1 MRGKKTGGRQRGT
14 LNKSHGLGRKRERV
28 RKQAA
33 RTIEQAMPRL
43 QQWLSSDQAW
53 HGDNA
58 PQSAR
63 MLDSLMKWILPAYG
77 RLDPHAEQQAEQQAA
92 VERVE
97 PVSAEQVLEALRAVP
112 QAVPS
117 VEAPAAG
124 QTLEAPALEPTLEAL
139 PAGIERLD
147 ESESMRLQGQGI
159 PLANGDRLLPPRQP
173 QPAVRPNPAALAAG
187 DRPTL
192 EVRPVRETRPL
203 SEFNASGLIQNPPP
217 LDPSLRPMGW
227 LSRT

>member
-1 MRGKKTGGRQRGT
+1 MRGKKTGGRPRGT

-124 QTLEAPALEPTLEAL
+124 QTLEVLRGGLD
-139 PAGIERLD
+139 RLS
-147 ESESMRLQGQGI
+147 ESESARLRGEGI
-159 PLANGDRLLPPRQP
+159 PLEDGTRFLPASAP
-173 QPAVRPNPAALAAG
+173 QPTARPDPAALAAM

-192 EVRPVRETRPL
+192 EVRPVRDTRRPE
-203 SEFNASGLIQNPPP
+203 EFTNGLIQNPPP
-217 LDPSLRPMGW
+217 LDPSLRPQGW
-227 LSRT
+227 LSRI

>member
-112 QAVPS
+112 QAEPS
-117 VEAPAAG
+117 V
-124 QTLEAPALEPTLEAL
+124 EAPALEPTLEAL

-173 QPAVRPNPAALAAG
+173 QPTARPDPAALAAG
-187 DRPTL
+187 DRPTIDA
-192 EVRPVRETRPL
+192 RPVRETRRPE
-203 SEFNASGLIQNPPP
+203 EFNASGLIQNPPP

-227 LSRT
+227 R

>member
-117 VEAPAAG
+117 VEAPA
-124 QTLEAPALEPTLEAL
+124 LEPTLEAL

-159 PLANGDRLLPPRQP
+159 PLANGDRLLPPRPVQP
-173 QPAVRPNPAALAAG
+173 TARPDPAALAAG
-187 DRPTL
+187 DRPTIDA
-192 EVRPVRETRPL
+192 RPVRETRRPE
-203 SEFNASGLIQNPPP
+203 EFTNGLIQNPPP
-217 LDPSLRPMGW
+217 LDPSLRPQGW
-227 LSRT
+227 RR

>member
-53 HGDNA
+53 QGDNA
-58 PQSAR
+58 AQSAR

-92 VERVE
+92 AERVE
-97 PVSAEQVLEALRAVP
+97 PISAEQVLEMLRSVP
-112 QAVPS
+112 PSVPS
-117 VEAPAAG
+117 VEAPPGG
-124 QTLEAPALEPTLEAL
+124 QALEAPAPTLEAL
-139 PAGIERLD
+139 PTGLARLT

-159 PLANGDRLLPPRQP
+159 PLANGDRLLPPRVP
-173 QPAVRPNPAALAAG
+173 ERSARPDPATLAAA
-187 DRPTL
+187 DRPTIDAHAI
-192 EVRPVRETRPL
+192 RRETRRPE
-203 SEFNASGLIQNPPP
+203 EFDANGCVQNAPP
-217 LDPSLRPMGW
+217 LDRSLRPMGW
-227 LSRT
+227 GPR

>member
-43 QQWLSSDQAW
+43 QQWLASDQAW
-53 HGDNA
+53 QGDNA
-58 PQSAR
+58 AQSAR

-112 QAVPS
+112 QAVL
-117 VEAPAAG
+117 EAPAGG
-124 QTLEAPALEPTLEAL
+124 QVLEAPALEPSLEPL
-139 PAGIERLD
+139 PGGLERMT
-147 ESESMRLQGQGI
+147 ESESVRLQGQGI
-159 PLANGDRLLPPRQP
+159 SLEDGTRLLPASAPLQT
-173 QPAVRPNPAALAAG
+173 ARPEPGALPPLP
-187 DRPTL
+187 RPTIDA
-192 EVRPVRETRPL
+192 RPVRETRRPE
-203 SEFNASGLIQNPPP
+203 EFTNGLIQNPAPS
-217 LDPSLRPMGW
+217 DPSLRPMGW
-227 LSRT
+227 R

>member
-1 MRGKKTGGRQRGT
+1 MKGKKTGGRKPGS
-14 LNKSHGLGRKRERV
+14 LNRV
-28 RKQAA
+28 RGLTRRREKVRRQAVI
-33 RTIEQAMPRL
+33 TIEKAMPRL
-43 QQWLSSDQAW
+43 QEWLVSSSTWQEDGALAARTLNGLMQWV
-53 HGDNA
+53 
-58 PQSAR
+58 
-63 MLDSLMKWILPAYG
+63 LPRYG
-77 RLDPHAEQQAEQQAA
+77 QLDPHAEAAAEQAA
-92 VERVE
+92 SAERVE

-124 QTLEAPALEPTLEAL
+124 QTLEVLRGGLD
-139 PAGIERLD
+139 RLS
-147 ESESMRLQGQGI
+147 ESESARLRGEGI
-159 PLANGDRLLPPRQP
+159 PLEDGTRFLPASAP
-173 QPAVRPNPAALAAG
+173 QPTARPDPAALAVA

>member
-43 QQWLSSDQAW
+43 QQWLASDQAW
-53 HGDNA
+53 QGDNA
-58 PQSAR
+58 AQSAR

-92 VERVE
+92 AGRVD
-97 PVSAEQVLEALRAVP
+97 PVTPEDVLEALRSVP
-112 QAVPS
+112 PSVPS
-117 VEAPAAG
+117 VEAPAGGRA
-124 QTLEAPALEPTLEAL
+124 LEAL
-139 PAGIERLD
+139 PAGLERLS
-147 ESESMRLQGQGI
+147 ESESARLRGEGI

-173 QPAVRPNPAALAAG
+173 QPAVRPDPAALAAG

-217 LDPSLRPMGW
+217 LDPSLRPQGW
-227 LSRT
+227 R